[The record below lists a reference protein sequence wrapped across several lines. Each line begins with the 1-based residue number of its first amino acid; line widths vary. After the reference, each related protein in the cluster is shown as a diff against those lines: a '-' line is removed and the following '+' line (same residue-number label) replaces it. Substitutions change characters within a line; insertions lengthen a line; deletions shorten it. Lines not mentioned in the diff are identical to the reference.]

1 MGSDLPVVSGRCTH
15 LIVTM
20 GVGGWVSVMVVI
32 AVGMGLGIVVVVG
45 LGMKEL
51 HLSTPHLILGY
62 KGIVTS
68 PPPRPPSWVEQE
80 DPLLEDCPSLQ
91 LAFLTGAG

>member
-1 MGSDLPVVSGRCTH
+1 ME
-15 LIVTM
+15 
-20 GVGGWVSVMVVI
+20 GWVAVMVGRVI

-62 KGIVTS
+62 KGIQIINST
-68 PPPRPPSWVEQE
+68 
-80 DPLLEDCPSLQ
+80 DSLTHLVQ
-91 LAFLTGAG
+91 V